1 MDRGLGQVP
10 PGRVGAVAR
19 TPRGQ
24 LVPTPAFP
32 NTHGPGPA
40 RHQRAVSPGFSSRF
54 SGKGSRKSRD
64 YMLASL
70 GLPANIYR
78 ESGTALPS
86 SRVTFKHHAE
96 KGTARPTPHPPAQP
110 QPR

>member
-54 SGKGSRKSRD
+54 SGKGSRKSR
-64 YMLASL
+64 LHV
-70 GLPANIYR
+70 GI
-78 ESGTALPS
+78 SGTPCEHLQRIWNCPS
-86 SRVTFKHHAE
+86 
-96 KGTARPTPHPPAQP
+96 QL
-110 QPR
+110 